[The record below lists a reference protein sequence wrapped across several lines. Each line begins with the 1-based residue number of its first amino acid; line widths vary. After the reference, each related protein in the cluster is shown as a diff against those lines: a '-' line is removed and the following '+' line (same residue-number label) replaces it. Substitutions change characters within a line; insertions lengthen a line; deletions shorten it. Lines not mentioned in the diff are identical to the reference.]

1 MPLSPVARSA
11 RRGASILTLL
21 TAALASVAACGGSDG
36 EVTSPGG
43 SNPGG
48 GGKAGTGTGGG
59 SNTGGKAAA
68 GGGTGA
74 SAGGCA
80 FANCGGSG
88 GSTGGGTSGGNGGK
102 AGSSASGGASGK
114 GGANTGGTSTGG
126 AGGACVK
133 TPGTPGPIQGKPR
146 PAVDNECDATKLPP
160 GWTGIPEGTS
170 GNGFDDDGDGL
181 VDEGCDCPG
190 AGATKDC
197 YSVPSTRVDPQTKL
211 PVGICKQPG
220 KVACTAG
227 EFGKAWSGYCIGT
240 VKPDAEVCTPGDR
253 DCDGLEKNPAEGCE
267 CIPQDPLLCPTGPIY
282 TTPFPDPKNVGQFSA
297 QPNDPKSIDGIDGA
311 TWFDPK
317 ILDPKVAGN
326 VTNWRWTVVGG
337 PCDDILPHPTFALFP
352 TKDTTGDFATTHLG
366 TETNLLPQIPDKGQ
380 PDPTK
385 PAGTRQ
391 GYVAQGGTTP
401 AKLYPAFSLSGDYYV
416 TGKFT
421 YKDPLTKQ
429 DKEGQ
434 CTQLVKVRAPGLRVE
449 LCWPEVGWSGNAGS
463 PQTDN
468 DVDLHVARLQ
478 GNPSGNGKHGWF
490 DAAGVAPNSDDCYYS
505 PNSACGNR
513 TKSGVNATPG
523 WYSNEITNEPGNTGV
538 CHGWGS
544 RRFSTRP
551 CASPRL
557 DRDNLD
563 CDPAIADPNAPEQDP
578 GQVGENYHNFCGP
591 ENINLDGQ
599 VLKSGDRFAIG
610 VQCYNCVQGSN
621 GAANAKPARPRVN
634 VYCDGELK
642 YYFGYDPAALMSK
655 PDQYPQLWT
664 EGQRD
669 YGSMWQ
675 VGVVNWK
682 GDPKDPCAIEPSE
695 AASKW
700 NKDSWHQK
708 SNGSQFICVNNGPRD
723 NGGASF
729 NPGTAPTNWL
739 FKADGSYPTAASD
752 MCAN

>member
-1 MPLSPVARSA
+1 MTLSPVARSA
-11 RRGASILTLL
+11 RRGASILSLMTV
-21 TAALASVAACGGSDG
+21 AVVAVAACSGDG
-36 EVTSPGG
+36 EVTSA
-43 SNPGG
+43 GG
-48 GGKAGTGTGGG
+48 GANTGAGAKAGSGSGNGGNG
-59 SNTGGKAAA
+59 TGGKATA
-68 GGGTGA
+68 GGG
-74 SAGGCA
+74 GGCA
-80 FANCGGSG
+80 FANCGGTGTGAGGGSGGFVSAGNGGKSG
-88 GSTGGGTSGGNGGK
+88 GSTGGG
-102 AGSSASGGASGK
+102 AGGA
-114 GGANTGGTSTGG
+114 AGGTSTGG
-126 AGGACVK
+126 SGGACVK
-133 TPGTPGPIQGKPR
+133 KPGTPGPIKATTR
-146 PAVDNECDATKLPP
+146 PPVDNECDATKLPP
-160 GWTGIPEGTS
+160 GWTGIPEGAT

-197 YSVPSTRVDPQTKL
+197 YLVPSTQVDPATKV
-211 PVGICKQPG
+211 PVGICKQAG

-227 EFGKAWSGYCIGT
+227 EFGKVWSGQCIGGI
-240 VKPDAEVCTPGDR
+240 KADAEVCTGGDR
-253 DCDGLEKNPAEGCE
+253 DCDGLEKNPAAGCE

-282 TTPFPDPKNVGQFSA
+282 TSPFPDPKNVGQFSA
-297 QPNDPKSIDGIDGA
+297 QPNDPKSIDGVDGA

-326 VTNWRWTVVGG
+326 VKNWRWTVVGG

-352 TKDTTGDFATTHLG
+352 GKDTTGDFATTHLG
-366 TETNLLPQIPDKGQ
+366 TETSLLPQIPDKSQ
-380 PDPTK
+380 PNPTL
-385 PAGTRQ
+385 PAGTKQ
-391 GYVAQGGTTP
+391 GYVAQGGNTP
-401 AKLYPAFSLSGDYYV
+401 SKIYPAFSLSGDYYV

-421 YKDPLTKQ
+421 YKDPVNGQ

-449 LCWPEVGWSGNAGS
+449 LCWPEVGWSGDPTK
-463 PQTDN
+463 PQVDN
-468 DVDLHVARLQ
+468 DVDLHVSRLQ
-478 GNPSGNGKHGWF
+478 GNPTGDGKHGWF
-490 DAAGVAPNSDDCYYS
+490 DSAGNAPNNDDCYYS

-523 WYSNEITNEPGNTGV
+523 WYSNEVTNEPGGVGV

-551 CASPRL
+551 CTSPRL

-563 CDPAIADPNAPEQDP
+563 CDSAIADPNAPEQDP

-610 VQCYNCVQGSN
+610 VQCYNCVQGTN
-621 GAANAKPARPRVN
+621 NTPNAKPARPRVN
-634 VYCDGELK
+634 IYCDGELK

-682 GDPKDPCAIEPSE
+682 GDPKDPCAIEASE
-695 AASKW
+695 AATKW
-700 NKDSWHQK
+700 NKDQWHQK
-708 SNGSQFICVNNGPRD
+708 SNGSQFICVNNGPMD

-729 NPGTAPTNWL
+729 NPMTAPTSWK
-739 FKADGSYPTAASD
+739 FKADGTYPTKAAD
-752 MCAN
+752 MCSN